1 MEKMHNIE
9 SNLILKSIEKI
20 ALAFKD
26 SELNEKTKRKIL
38 STVKEETK
46 IVCNFLHCNEEEAWL
61 FSVMFAMSISGKDTD
76 LDSLTHYLSCNP
88 FFIVGLSPVLDSL
101 VSKRLLIKNTGYDMK
116 VIATRFHVSSYIFNA
131 ISLNKNIPRNNSFD
145 DVYEVIEKVNEM
157 ICERERNN
165 VSTEELFNEAI
176 DLIQKESHF
185 PLLKKVIDQELSE
198 DDTLLLIY
206 LCYSFANDS
215 NEADIERYVYYV
227 YDSMGSKIRAKK
239 NLFSGQSRLIEEELV
254 CFLDDSFYGGRD
266 LALTDKAI
274 ELLFAEEMGGI
285 AKSKTFNPKNC
296 VIIKPDKIRPA
307 ELYFN
312 AQERKQADLLFKLLT
327 EENYQKAVEKFQTMN
342 FPAGITAL
350 FYGAPG
356 TGKTQ
361 LAYNLA
367 RASDRVL
374 MMVDI
379 AAIRDKYVGES
390 EKRIKQIF
398 KTYKQAQDYH
408 ELCPI
413 LLFNESDALISKRY
427 EVASSVDQMNNSMQ
441 NILLQELEDFEG
453 ILIATSNMNI
463 NLDTAFERRFLYKIN
478 FGKPEAATRQKIW
491 ETKMPELSI
500 EEIEQLA
507 RDYEFTGGQINN
519 ISRKYH
525 LNNILSE
532 EKPDLATLQELCD
545 MEYIGQERKKGLG
558 FGRK

>member
-1 MEKMHNIE
+1 MEKIYSVE
-9 SNLILKSIEKI
+9 SNVILKSIEKI
-20 ALAFKD
+20 ALTFKD
-26 SELNEKTKRKIL
+26 SELTEKSKRKVL
-38 STVKEETK
+38 ANLKEEIK
-46 IVCNFLHCNEEEAWL
+46 IVTGFLHCNEEEAWL

-88 FFIVGLSPVLDSL
+88 FFIVSLSPVLDSL

-131 ISLNKNIPRNNSFD
+131 ISLNKSIPRNNNFD
-145 DVYEVIEKVNEM
+145 DVYEVIEKINEM

-165 VSTEELFNEAI
+165 IATDELFQETM
-176 DLIQKESHF
+176 DLIRKESRF
-185 PLLKKVIDQELSE
+185 SLLKKIVTLDLSD

-239 NLFSGQSRLIEEELV
+239 NLFSGQSRLLEEDLV

-274 ELLFAEEMGGI
+274 EMLFADEIGGI
-285 AKSKTFNPKNC
+285 EKTRSFNPKNC
-296 VIIKPDKIRPA
+296 LLIKPEKIKPHA
-307 ELYFN
+307 LFFN
-312 AQERKQADLLFKLLT
+312 PYEHKQSAMLEKLLI
-327 EENYQKAVEKFQTMN
+327 EDNYRKATEKFKALN
-342 FPAGITAL
+342 FPSGITIL
-350 FYGAPG
+350 LYGAPG

-367 RASDRVL
+367 NASNRVL
-374 MMVDI
+374 IMVDI

-398 KTYKQAQDYH
+398 KTYKQARDFH

-427 EVASSVDQMNNSMQ
+427 EVSSSVDQMNNSMQ
-441 NILLQELEDFEG
+441 NILLQELENFEG
-453 ILIATSNMNI
+453 ILIATSNMSA
-463 NLDTAFERRFLYKIN
+463 NLDSAFERRFLYKIN
-478 FGKPEAATRQKIW
+478 FEKPGEAVREKIW
-491 ETKMPELSI
+491 LSKMPELS
-500 EEIEQLA
+500 EDEIKSLV
-507 RDYEFTGGQINN
+507 RDFVLTGGQINN
-519 ISRKYH
+519 VTRKYL
-525 LNNILSE
+525 LNNILND
-532 EKPDLATLQELCD
+532 EKPDLEALRELC
-545 MEYIGQERKKGLG
+545 ELEFFGNNSFGKLG
-558 FGRK
+558 FQK